1 MTRERMP
8 RTCPLQRRK
17 NPEEAD
23 GLLFKNRL
31 KEARAERGL
40 SQDELAALA
49 GVSRQTISAIETE
62 LFSPTAR
69 LALRLCM
76 VLEKQFEELFYME
89 RSSVGIGAHD
99 RL

>member
-1 MTRERMP
+1 MNRERKP
-8 RTCPLQRRK
+8 RACPLQRRK
-17 NPEEAD
+17 SPDDDD

-31 KEARAERGL
+31 KKARAERGL

-69 LALRLCM
+69 LALQLCI
-76 VLEKQFEELFYME
+76 VLEKQFEELFYLE
-89 RSSVGIGAHD
+89 QGG
-99 RL
+99 

>member
-1 MTRERMP
+1 MNRERTP
-8 RTCPLQRRK
+8 RACPLQRRK
-17 NPEEAD
+17 SVGEDD

-31 KEARAERGL
+31 KEARAEHGL
-40 SQDELAALA
+40 SQDELATLA

-76 VLEKQFEELFYME
+76 VLEKQFEELFYLE
-89 RSSVGIGAHD
+89 RSSEVAKP
-99 RL
+99 

>member
-1 MTRERMP
+1 MNRERTP
-8 RTCPLQRRK
+8 RSCPLQRRK
-17 NPEEAD
+17 SSENDD

-40 SQDELAALA
+40 SQDELALRA

-89 RSSVGIGAHD
+89 RSSEEA
-99 RL
+99 LS

>member
-1 MTRERMP
+1 MTGERKP
-8 RTCPLQRRK
+8 RACPLQRRK
-17 NPEEAD
+17 SVEEDD

-40 SQDELAALA
+40 SQEELATLA

-69 LALRLCM
+69 LALRLCT
-76 VLEKQFEELFYME
+76 VLKKQFEELFYME
-89 RSSVGIGAHD
+89 QASGEARP
-99 RL
+99 

>member
-1 MTRERMP
+1 MSRERKP
-8 RTCPLQRRK
+8 RACPLQRRK
-17 NPEEAD
+17 TTEEDD

-31 KEARAERGL
+31 REARAERGL
-40 SQDELAALA
+40 SQEELAALA

-76 VLEKQFEELFYME
+76 VLERQFEELFYME
-89 RSSVGIGAHD
+89 RSSEGA
-99 RL
+99 RP